1 MNTNEYIASGVLE
14 LYALGAL
21 SSLEM
26 KEVEANLLLYPELQ
40 EELDQILLGLEA
52 YATVHAKEPSPAL
65 KDKIFSKLSFEE
77 NNQKQEAPKIKAQIS
92 EPEVKIIPLQPRY
105 LTAVRWLSAACIAL
119 LFTSGFLLFQNS
131 TYKSTINDLASQLE
145 TKDKEYADLKVK
157 FTSSEHLLAEVQK
170 PETHKI
176 LLNSKTGKADE
187 MAVIFMNVKTVD
199 VMVYTNQ
206 LASLPANEQ
215 YQLWALVDGKP
226 MDMGVFDSNDSLQ
239 STKKFPELM
248 QAQAFAITI
257 EQKGG
262 SPTPT
267 LEKMVVF
274 GAI

>member
-1 MNTNEYIASGVLE
+1 VNTNEYIASGVLE
-14 LYALGAL
+14 LYALGTL
-21 SSLEM
+21 SSEEM

-52 YATVHAKEPSPAL
+52 FATAHAKEPSPAL
-65 KDKIFSKLSFEE
+65 KDKIFSKLSFDE
-77 NNQKQEAPKIKAQIS
+77 NIQKQEASEIEVQIPA
-92 EPEVKIIPLQPRY
+92 PEVKIIPLQPNY
-105 LTAVRWLSAACIAL
+105 LAAVRWLAAACIAL

-131 TYKSTINDLASQLE
+131 NYKSTINDLASQLE

-157 FTSSEHLLAEVQK
+157 LTSSEYLLAEVQK

-176 LLNSKTGKADE
+176 LLNSKSGKKDE
-187 MAVIFMNVKTVD
+187 LAVIFMNVKTED

-215 YQLWALVDGKP
+215 YQLWAMVDGKP
-226 MDMGVFDSNDSLQ
+226 MDMGVFDANNSLQ

-248 QAQAFAITI
+248 QAQAFAITV

-262 SPTPT
+262 SASPTMD
-267 LEKMVVF
+267 KMVVF

>member
-1 MNTNEYIASGVLE
+1 LNTNEYIASGVLE

-21 SSLEM
+21 SSEEM
-26 KEVEANLLLYPELQ
+26 KEVEAKLLLHPELQ

-52 YATVHAKEPSPAL
+52 YATAHAKEPSPAL

-77 NNQKQEAPKIKAQIS
+77 NNQKQEVPKIEVQIPT
-92 EPEVKIIPLQPRY
+92 PEVKIIPLQPNY
-105 LTAVRWLSAACIAL
+105 LTAVRWLAAACIAL
-119 LFTSGFLLFQNS
+119 LFTNGFLLFQNS

-145 TKDKEYADLKVK
+145 TKDKEYADLKAQ
-157 FTSSEHLLAEVQK
+157 FTNSENLLAEVQK

-176 LLNSKTGKADE
+176 ILSSKRGKADE
-187 MAVIFMNVKTVD
+187 MAVVFMNVKTEE
-199 VMVYTNQ
+199 VMIYTNQ
-206 LASLPANEQ
+206 LASLPENKQ
-215 YQLWALVDGKP
+215 YQLWALVNGKP

-239 STKKFPELM
+239 NAKRFPELM

-262 SPTPT
+262 STVPNM
-267 LEKMVVF
+267 EQMVVL